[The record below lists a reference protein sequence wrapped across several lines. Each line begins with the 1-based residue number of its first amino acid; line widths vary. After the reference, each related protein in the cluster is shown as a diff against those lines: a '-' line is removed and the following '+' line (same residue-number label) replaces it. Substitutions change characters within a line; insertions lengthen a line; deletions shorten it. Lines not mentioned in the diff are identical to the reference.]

1 MTRNARRN
9 LLRAVGS
16 SALAALPGRVFS
28 QAWPSKPIRLIV
40 PIAPGSAPDIVARL
54 VGDRL
59 GALWGHPLLI
69 DNRPGAGGIP
79 GMSALA
85 RSAPDGLT
93 FGFVPAAMGTVAPL
107 VFKQPQFDPDK
118 DLAPVATVG
127 LSPLVVAVAA
137 NSPVQSLADLVRLSK
152 ANPGK
157 LNFAAPQL
165 NSLPHLAGELLNKT
179 GSLGLFTVPY
189 RSPPEAVSALLSG
202 DAAVTIDGLPSVLP
216 QVRAGR
222 LRALGVTSARRL
234 PGIDIPAI
242 AETFPG
248 YELTGW
254 FQIMAPAGTPPA
266 IIDRFNADLNRVTA
280 SAEIASR
287 LNELGIYPRQDSVK
301 AARDFFDE
309 QQIAMKRVMSELGI
323 QAQ

>member
-1 MTRNARRN
+1 
-9 LLRAVGS
+9 
-16 SALAALPGRVFS
+16 
-28 QAWPSKPIRLIV
+28 
-40 PIAPGSAPDIVARL
+40 
-54 VGDRL
+54 
-59 GALWGHPLLI
+59 
-69 DNRPGAGGIP
+69 
-79 GMSALA
+79 
-85 RSAPDGLT
+85 
-93 FGFVPAAMGTVAPL
+93 MGTVAPL